1 MGEFVNSIIDG
12 KCFINPA
19 KVRVLQFFDKEGVI
33 RGESFEFVGCP
44 KPNTEEFKKK
54 CLTMYPG
61 GKFKKLKNAAA
72 AVGNRRWIADF
83 SGLEFKGEKQLPPK
97 ETIETVELL
106 LQEWELKTKC
116 YTLLDKE
123 IRANFAQI
131 LLAGGYPEVEPHTC
145 GAYVLNGLVYHG
157 AISPK
162 EK

>member
-44 KPNTEEFKKK
+44 KPNTEEFKAK
-54 CLTMYPG
+54 CLLIYPNG
-61 GKFKKLKNAAA
+61 CFRKLKKSQQAI
-72 AVGNRRWIADF
+72 GNRTWVADF
-83 SGLEFKGEKQLPPK
+83 SGLEFKGAKQMPPK
-97 ETIETVELL
+97 ETIEGVNKL
-106 LQEWELKTKC
+106 LQEWEAKTET
-116 YTLLDKE
+116 YSLLDKE

-145 GAYVLNGLVYHG
+145 GNYVLNGLIYHG

-162 EK
+162 